1 MGIPPKHN
9 RQLRAAIA
17 SALFGTGLGHA
28 PDARADD
35 TPAGAESPTGSRSVS
50 SRDLEEIIVTATRR
64 AESVFNVPYNIS
76 ATTEQQLDAA
86 GVVDFSKLQQ
96 IVPGL
101 VYNGGGIREGGSQ
114 NGFILRGLNTDRTS
128 ISDTPSLTVA
138 PVSVYIDDTPVFA
151 NLHLTDIARVEV
163 LRGPQGTLY
172 GNGSVGGTIRFI
184 YNEPDPSAFAG
195 QIQVDTSHTNHADG
209 ENYTLAGVVN
219 IPLADAL
226 ALRVSGGHTFE
237 NGFIDAKNLFVLDAS
252 GVPILRTPGAITT
265 SLPVTYS
272 QKDVDN
278 SELTYLHAALKYT
291 TGPFKVLLSFHYQ
304 DESAAGESADT
315 EGTGQVPTAF
325 SSAVTPGFLNDG
337 FDAAVPPNYGEYQ
350 TGIFLREPYHR
361 HIDLTAL
368 ELSGDF
374 GFSTVTSSSSY
385 LVNDSDAVQDLSGGY
400 QTNLGVFYSGF
411 PRLTVPSYRD
421 TTEHTF
427 TEEVRWVSTTAGPF
441 NWVLGAFYQDQK
453 QFFGQQ
459 DDVLGWSTFATAL
472 YGVPITTNTAFE
484 YDRWMHF
491 RDAAIFG
498 ELTYNVT
505 DRLQVTG
512 GVRGF
517 DQQLDISTITRLP
530 ICGAFCSNDGTD
542 PEGTTLGSEDST
554 HRRVLGKFNASYHL
568 TPDTMLYATASEGY
582 RRGGAN
588 GVPTAGQFAQNAG
601 FVAFGPDTV
610 RNYEL
615 GVKGT
620 PLRTFQFTADLFQED
635 WNKPQLNILTPLGAF
650 YAAVNG
656 NTARSRG
663 TELSLKSEVSSDLS
677 LSAAYTYTDAKLSSA
692 FVVAGTTFGADG
704 TRLPGVPRSQASLG
718 VDYRRPV
725 SAEYTV
731 IVHADTAYRSEVPVA
746 LPGSLGG
753 SATVPGFWMS
763 NANVGLEHDVW
774 RAILYVDNLSN
785 ARGVTTVIPPAAT
798 GPRQDVNWL
807 SRPRTVGIRLRY
819 KF

>member
-1 MGIPPKHN
+1 MGIPAKHN
-9 RQLRAAIA
+9 SLLRAAIA
-17 SALFGTGLGHA
+17 SALFGTSAGHVA
-28 PDARADD
+28 HADD
-35 TPAGAESPTGSRSVS
+35 ATAAADSPTSSRSAS
-50 SRDLEEIIVTATRR
+50 STNLEEIVVTATRR
-64 AESVFNVPYNIS
+64 AESVSNIPYNIS

-96 IVPGL
+96 VVPGL

-128 ISDTPSLTVA
+128 TSDTPYLTVS

-184 YNEPDPSAFAG
+184 YNEPDPSAFSG

-209 ENYTLAGVVN
+209 ENYTLDTVVN
-219 IPLADAL
+219 IPLAETL
-226 ALRVSGGHTFE
+226 ALRISGGHTFE
-237 NGFIDAKNLFVLDAS
+237 NGFIDAKNLFVLDSS
-252 GVPILRTPGAITT
+252 GVPVLRTPGAITT

-272 QKDVDN
+272 QQDVDN
-278 SELTYLHAALKYT
+278 SEQTYLHMAMKYT
-291 TGPFKVLLSFHYQ
+291 TGPFKALLSFHYQ
-304 DESAAGESADT
+304 DEYAAGNSADT
-315 EGTGQVPTAF
+315 EGVGQVPTAF
-325 SSAVTPGFLNDG
+325 SSAVTPGFLNNG
-337 FDAAVPPNYGEYQ
+337 FDAAIPPVYGEYQ
-350 TGIFLREPYHR
+350 TGIFLREPLHR

-368 ELSGDF
+368 ELSADL

-400 QTNLGVFYSGF
+400 QTNLGFLYSGF
-411 PRLTVPSYRD
+411 PRLAVPSYRD

-427 TEEVRWVSTTAGPF
+427 TEEVRWVSNTSGPL

-459 DDVLGWSTFATAL
+459 DDVLGWSTFASAL

-484 YDRWMHF
+484 YERWMSF

-498 ELTYNVT
+498 ELTWKIT

-512 GVRGF
+512 GLRGF

-542 PEGTTLGSEDST
+542 PEGTTLGSDDSI
-554 HRRVLGKFNASYHL
+554 HRRVLGKLNASYHI
-568 TPDTMLYATASEGY
+568 TSDTMIYATASEGY

-588 GVPTAGQFAQNAG
+588 GVPTAGLFAQNGG

-615 GVKGT
+615 GVKGN
-620 PLRTFQFTADLFQED
+620 PLHAFQFTADLFQED

-663 TELSLKSEVSSDLS
+663 VELSMQSQVSSNLS
-677 LSAAYTYTDAKLSSA
+677 LSSAYTYTQAELTSA
-692 FVVAGTTFGADG
+692 FTVAGTVFGADG
-704 TRLPGVPRSQASLG
+704 TRLPGVPLNQLNLG
-718 VDYRRPV
+718 ADYRRPLN
-725 SAEYTV
+725 AEFSL
-731 IVHADTAYRSEVPVA
+731 IAHADTDFRSAVLVA

-753 SATVPGFWMS
+753 SAVVPGFWMS
-763 NANVGLEHDVW
+763 NANVGLEHDAW

-785 ARGVTTVIPPAAT
+785 TRGVTTMIPPAAE

>member
-1 MGIPPKHN
+1 MGIPAKHN
-9 RQLRAAIA
+9 YLLRAAIA
-17 SALFGTGLGHA
+17 SALFGTSAGHVA
-28 PDARADD
+28 HADD
-35 TPAGAESPTGSRSVS
+35 AVAAADSPARSRSAS
-50 SRDLEEIIVTATRR
+50 STDLEEIIVTATRR
-64 AESVFNVPYNIS
+64 AESVANIPYNIS

-96 IVPGL
+96 VVPGL

-128 ISDTPSLTVA
+128 TTDTPYLTVS

-172 GNGSVGGTIRFI
+172 GNGALGGTIRFI
-184 YNEPDPSAFAG
+184 YNEPDPSAFSG
-195 QIQVDTSHTNHADG
+195 QIQADTSHTNHADG
-209 ENYTLAGVVN
+209 ENYTLDAIVN
-219 IPLADAL
+219 IPLAETL
-226 ALRVSGGHTFE
+226 ALRISAGHTFE
-237 NGFIDAKNLFVLDAS
+237 NGFIDAKNLFVLDS
-252 GVPILRTPGAITT
+252 NGVPVLKTPGAITT

-272 QKDVDN
+272 QRDVDD
-278 SELTYLHAALKYT
+278 SEQTYLHAAMKYT
-291 TGPFKVLLSFHYQ
+291 TGPFKALLSFHYQ
-304 DESAAGESADT
+304 DEFAAGNSADT
-315 EGTGQVPTAF
+315 EGVGHVPTAF
-325 SSAVTPGFLNDG
+325 SSAVTPGFLNNG
-337 FDAAVPPNYGEYQ
+337 FDAAIPPVYGEYQ

-368 ELSGDF
+368 ELTADL

-385 LVNDSDAVQDLSGGY
+385 LVNESDAVQDLSGGY
-400 QTNLGVFYSGF
+400 QTNLGFLYSGF
-411 PRLTVPSYRD
+411 PRLAVPSYRD

-427 TEEVRWVSTTAGPF
+427 TEEVRWVSNTSGPL

-459 DDVLGWSTFATAL
+459 DDVLGWSSFASAL

-484 YDRWMHF
+484 YDRWMRF

-498 ELTYNVT
+498 ELTYNIT

-512 GVRGF
+512 GLRGF

-530 ICGAFCSNDGTD
+530 ICGAPCSNDGID
-542 PEGTTLGSEDST
+542 PLGTTLGSDDSI
-554 HRRVLGKFNASYHL
+554 HRRVLGKLNASYHI
-568 TPDTMLYATASEGY
+568 TSDTMIYATASEGY

-588 GVPTAGQFAQNAG
+588 GVPTAGTFAQNGG

-615 GVKGT
+615 GVKGNA
-620 PLRTFQFTADLFQED
+620 PRTFQFTADLFQEE

-663 TELSLKSEVSSDLS
+663 VELSTESQVASNLS
-677 LSAAYTYTDAKLSSA
+677 LSASYTYTQAKLSSA
-692 FVVAGTTFGADG
+692 FTVAGTTFGGDG
-704 TRLPGVPRSQASLG
+704 TRLPGVPLNQLSLG
-718 VDYRRPV
+718 ADYRRPL
-725 SAEYTV
+725 SAEYTL
-731 IVHADTAYRSEVPVA
+731 IAHADTDFRGAVLVA

-753 SATVPGFWMS
+753 SAVVPGFWMS
-763 NANVGLEHDVW
+763 NANLGLERDAW

-785 ARGVTTVIPPAAT
+785 TRGVTTMIPPAAE
-798 GPRQDVNWL
+798 GPRQDANWL

>member
-1 MGIPPKHN
+1 MGIPAKHN
-9 RQLRAAIA
+9 SLLRAAIA
-17 SALFGTGLGHA
+17 SALFGTSAGHV
-28 PDARADD
+28 ARADD
-35 TPAGAESPTGSRSVS
+35 ATTAADSAASSRSAS
-50 SRDLEEIIVTATRR
+50 STDLEEIVVTATRR
-64 AESVFNVPYNIS
+64 AESVFNIPYNIS
-76 ATTEQQLDAA
+76 ATTGQQLDAA

-96 IVPGL
+96 VVPGL

-128 ISDTPSLTVA
+128 TSDTPYLTVA

-184 YNEPDPSAFAG
+184 YNEPDPSAFSG
-195 QIQVDTSHTNHADG
+195 QLQADSSHTNHADG
-209 ENYTLAGVVN
+209 ENYTLDAVVN
-219 IPLADAL
+219 IPLAETL
-226 ALRVSGGHTFE
+226 ALRISAGHTFE
-237 NGFIDAKNLFVLDAS
+237 NGFIDAKNLFVLDSS
-252 GVPILRTPGAITT
+252 GVPVLRTPGAITT

-272 QKDVDN
+272 QQDVDN
-278 SELTYLHAALKYT
+278 SQQTYLHAAMKYT
-291 TGPFKVLLSFHYQ
+291 TGPFKALLSFHYQ
-304 DESAAGESADT
+304 DEFAAGNSADT
-315 EGTGQVPTAF
+315 EGMGQVPTAF

-337 FDAAVPPNYGEYQ
+337 FDAAIPPVYGEYQ
-350 TGIFLREPYHR
+350 TGIFLREPLHR

-368 ELSGDF
+368 ELSADL
-374 GFSTVTSSSSY
+374 GFSSVTSSSSY

-400 QTNLGVFYSGF
+400 QTNLGVLYSGF
-411 PRLTVPSYRD
+411 PRLAVPSYRD

-427 TEEVRWVSTTAGPF
+427 TEEVRWVSNTGGPL

-459 DDVLGWSTFATAL
+459 DDVLGWSTFASAL
-472 YGVPITTNTAFE
+472 YGVPITTSTAFE
-484 YDRWMHF
+484 YDRWMSF

-498 ELTYNVT
+498 ELTWNIT

-512 GVRGF
+512 GLRGF

-542 PEGTTLGSEDST
+542 PEGTTLGSDDSV
-554 HRRVLGKFNASYHL
+554 HRRALGKLNASYHI
-568 TPDTMLYATASEGY
+568 TSDTMIYATASEGY

-588 GVPTAGQFAQNAG
+588 GVPTAGLFAQNGG

-615 GVKGT
+615 GVKGN
-620 PLRTFQFTADLFQED
+620 PQHKFQFTADLFQED

-663 TELSLKSEVSSDLS
+663 VELSVQSQVSSNLS
-677 LSAAYTYTDAKLSSA
+677 LSAAYTYTQAELTSA
-692 FVVAGTTFGADG
+692 FTVAGTTFGADG
-704 TRLPGVPRSQASLG
+704 TRLPGVPLNQSSLG
-718 VDYRRPV
+718 ADYRRPLN
-725 SAEYTV
+725 AEFSL
-731 IVHADTAYRSEVPVA
+731 IAHADTDFRSAVLVA

-753 SATVPGFWMS
+753 SAVVPGFWMS
-763 NANVGLEHDVW
+763 NANVGLEHDAW

-785 ARGVTTVIPPAAT
+785 TRGVTTMIPPAAE

-807 SRPRTVGIRLRY
+807 SRPRTVGVRLRY
-819 KF
+819 RF